1 MPNVHPPELELVSH
15 DHSNHTATVRVSFL
29 VHQMAVER
37 QMAGLRYKE
46 SIKLW
51 GADSGPDQHLYS
63 FPTAVYPKSENVHIE
78 RSRTVT
84 LADDVLDEDGFLYP
98 TDEVYAKVCV
108 EPILPNPHCA
118 SSNIIKH
125 KF

>member
-84 LADDVLDEDGFLYP
+84 LGDDVLDEDGTALSP
-98 TDEVYAKVCV
+98 TRRGLRQGVCGADTP
-108 EPILPNPHCA
+108 EPTLCE
-118 SSNIIKH
+118 
-125 KF
+125 